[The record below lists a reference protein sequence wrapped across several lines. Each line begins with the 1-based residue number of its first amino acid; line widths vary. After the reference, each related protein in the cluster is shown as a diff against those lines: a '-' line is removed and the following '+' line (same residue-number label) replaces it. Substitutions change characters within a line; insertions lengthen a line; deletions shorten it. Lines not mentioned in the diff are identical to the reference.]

1 MLVSALGFAWIG
13 YAPLDLQPCSLILSK
28 GRVRC
33 QRVTADSAQS
43 GDMSLELQCDR
54 MRFLAAA
61 YEDAR
66 DIADKQGLSIRFM
79 RDGATETGSFQ
90 AGAEKAYI
98 RIVDYYPLEVVFKQ
112 RTDYDFVLDQMA
124 KIAVLNLSMVERDV
138 SYGIFNLQGST
149 THNSVFARGLRQGLT
164 RSFRQIRHTLR
175 AGVLR
180 RAGNQAQD
188 RIPDPR

>member
-1 MLVSALGFAWIG
+1 M
-13 YAPLDLQPCSLILSK
+13 
-28 GRVRC
+28 RC
-33 QRVTADSAQS
+33 QRVTADSVQS

-61 YEDAR
+61 YEDTL

-112 RTDYDFVLDQMA
+112 RTDYDFVLDQME
-124 KIAVLNLSMVERDV
+124 KLL
-138 SYGIFNLQGST
+138 Y
-149 THNSVFARGLRQGLT
+149 
-164 RSFRQIRHTLR
+164 
-175 AGVLR
+175 
-180 RAGNQAQD
+180 
-188 RIPDPR
+188 

>member
-33 QRVTADSAQS
+33 QRVTADSVQS

-98 RIVDYYPLEVVFKQ
+98 